1 MGKGKKRR
9 QQDQQQNKH
18 QDKYAA
24 PEDSRSQ
31 GGQDQ
36 PQRGTQQSFDE
47 NASLDDALGDAAA
60 PGGFEQGQSFGER

>member
-9 QQDQQQNKH
+9 QQEQNKH

-24 PEDSRSQ
+24 PDGRDQNQS
-31 GGQDQ
+31 QDQ
-36 PQRGTQQSFDE
+36 PQRGAQQSFDE